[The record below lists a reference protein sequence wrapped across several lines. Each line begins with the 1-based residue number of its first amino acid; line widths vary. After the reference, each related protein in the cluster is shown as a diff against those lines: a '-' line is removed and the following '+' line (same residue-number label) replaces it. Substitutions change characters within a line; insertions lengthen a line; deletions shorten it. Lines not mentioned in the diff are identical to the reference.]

1 MRNDATAT
9 QRAATLPQEG
19 PSHNGCQATTKSGA
33 PCRGIVQNARPWC
46 LVHDPARQSELPGV
60 RAAGAAA
67 ANKLRVLKGHRHK
80 LDNAPALLRFVGGL
94 VQDVLDGSV
103 TPDVA
108 RAALYGCA
116 IARQLVESSDLDTRL
131 RVLEAAQTPETA
143 KKGTSTWRP

>member
-19 PSHNGCQATTKSGA
+19 PPHNGCQAITKGGA

-46 LVHDPARQSELPGV
+46 LVHDPARQGELPGV

-67 ANKLRVLKGHRHK
+67 ANKLRMLKGHRQK
-80 LDNAPALLRFVGGL
+80 LESAPALLRFVGGL

-103 TPDVA
+103 TPDIA
-108 RAALYGCA
+108 RTALYGCS
-116 IARQLVESSDLDTRL
+116 IARQLVEASDLDRRL
-131 RVLEAAQTPETA
+131 TILEAAQTPPA
-143 KKGTSTWRP
+143 KKGAPPWRA